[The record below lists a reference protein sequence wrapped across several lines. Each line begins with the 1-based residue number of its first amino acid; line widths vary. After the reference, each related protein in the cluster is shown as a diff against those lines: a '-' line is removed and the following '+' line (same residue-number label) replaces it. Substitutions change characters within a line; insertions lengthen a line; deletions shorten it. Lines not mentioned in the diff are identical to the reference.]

1 MHCVLEDH
9 SRPHYILREFHVR
22 CLTDPTQK
30 KLHRV
35 HQYHFTAW
43 PDHSTPDDPA
53 TVLSFL
59 QDIRSHRRR
68 ITGISKKS
76 DSPMI
81 VHCCNGLGRTGALV
95 VIDIVLNILQTKGE
109 QEQQCCVF

>member
-1 MHCVLEDH
+1 MHCVIEDH
-9 SRPHYILREFHVR
+9 SRPHYILREFQVR

-68 ITGISKKS
+68 ITGVSKKS